1 MNELAITI
9 SAEKYDEL
17 VRTAERIEV
26 VKRMLDSDRYTC
38 LKDVKIVLGIE
49 EKEAAED
56 ETV

>member
-1 MNELAITI
+1 MNEQTITI

-49 EKEAAED
+49 EKEESED
-56 ETV
+56 EAV